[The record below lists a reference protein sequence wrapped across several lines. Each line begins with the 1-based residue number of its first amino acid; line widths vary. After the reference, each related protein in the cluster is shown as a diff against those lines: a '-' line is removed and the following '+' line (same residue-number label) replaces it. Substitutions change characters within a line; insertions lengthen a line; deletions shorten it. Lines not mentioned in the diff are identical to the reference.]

1 MKIIKQILSFTT
13 IRRINQKKKREII
26 RERENETD

>member
-1 MKIIKQILSFTT
+1 MEIIKQILSFTN

-26 RERENETD
+26 RERENEID